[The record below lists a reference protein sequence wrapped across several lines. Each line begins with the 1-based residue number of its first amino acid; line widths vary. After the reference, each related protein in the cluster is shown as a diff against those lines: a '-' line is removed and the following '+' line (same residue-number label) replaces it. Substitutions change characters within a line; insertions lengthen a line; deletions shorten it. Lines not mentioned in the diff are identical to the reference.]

1 MLGYNI
7 NFDDLDKYINRDQLN
22 LLYKEVYYTFNKF
35 YANIPIKPR
44 INKYLFDDFI
54 NIRYIFN
61 VDDFGRLIF
70 YDLKDS
76 KTDDQIIKNLI
87 SNL

>member
-35 YANIPIKPR
+35 YVNIPIKPK
-44 INKYLFDDFI
+44 INKYIFDDFI
-54 NIRYIFN
+54 SIRFIFN

>member
-22 LLYKEVYYTFNKF
+22 LLYKEVYYIFNNF
-35 YANIPIKPR
+35 YTNTPIKPK
-44 INKYLFDDFI
+44 INKYIFDDFI
-54 NIRYIFN
+54 SIRYIFN

>member
-22 LLYKEVYYTFNKF
+22 LLYKEVYYIFNKF
-35 YANIPIKPR
+35 YTNIPIKPM
-44 INKYLFDDFI
+44 INKYIFDDFI
-54 NIRYIFN
+54 SIRYIFN

>member
-35 YANIPIKPR
+35 YANIPIKIK
-44 INKYLFDDFI
+44 INKYLIDDFI
-54 NIRYIFN
+54 SVRYIFN

-70 YDLKDS
+70 YDLKDN
-76 KTDDQIIKNLI
+76 KTDDQIIKCLI